1 MTALEVKHDVFR
13 LLIDIDDLER
23 LERVKDFI
31 TDDVIMTKEERL
43 EDFKEGLRG
52 SFRDI
57 KLHQE
62 GKIKLKTAKEFLDE
76 L

>member
-13 LLIDIDDLER
+13 LLLDIDDLEK

-31 TDDVIMTKEERL
+31 TDDVIKTKEERL
-43 EDFKEGLRG
+43 EEFKEGLRG
-52 SFRDI
+52 SLRDI

-62 GKIKLKTAKEFLDE
+62 GKITLKTAKEFLDE